1 VNADLP
7 AFRQRLERIR
17 GRMAEAA
24 RRAGRDPAAVR
35 LVGASKTVPA
45 ETVVAALRAGL
56 ADVGENRVQEAE
68 EKIERIVQLMDGVLG
83 AAEPGPQA
91 PAPDRAPRF
100 HLIGPLQSNKAAR
113 AARLFQ
119 WVHSVDRADI
129 AQALA
134 RHAGAAGRRLNV
146 LIEVNVSGEAS
157 KFGVAPEGAAALA
170 AEVATLR
177 ELDLQGLMT
186 LGPRPG
192 PGVDPRAAFAR
203 LRELRDDAERATGLR
218 LPQLSMGMSGDFEA
232 AIEEGST
239 MVRIGTAL
247 FGAR

>member
-7 AFRQRLERIR
+7 GFRQRLERIR

-56 ADVGENRVQEAE
+56 EDIGENRVQEAE

-83 AAEPGPQA
+83 AAEPGSQA

-129 AQALA
+129 AHALA

-146 LIEVNVSGEAS
+146 LIEVNVSGEEA
-157 KFGVAPEGAAALA
+157 KFGVAPDGAAALA

-192 PGVDPRAAFAR
+192 PGVDPRPAFAR
-203 LRELRDDAERATGLR
+203 LRELRDGAERATGLR